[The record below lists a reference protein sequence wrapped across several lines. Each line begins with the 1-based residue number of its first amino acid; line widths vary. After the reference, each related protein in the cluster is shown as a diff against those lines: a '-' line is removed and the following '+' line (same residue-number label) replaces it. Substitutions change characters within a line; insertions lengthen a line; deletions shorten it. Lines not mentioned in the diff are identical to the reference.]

1 MGFAGDTRPLY
12 HNNTVG
18 VFIETERSEEYDLRA
33 EFDEEEEGMRWDE
46 TDEYYEFHRSIE
58 EFQNYVENM
67 LKRLFP
73 NRQIREGY
81 SDGDDFRHFIYEISL

>member
-12 HNNTVG
+12 HDNTVG

-46 TDEYYEFHRSIE
+46 TEEYYEFHRSIG
-58 EFQNYVENM
+58 EFQSYVERM
-67 LKRLFP
+67 LKALFP
-73 NRQIREGY
+73 NREIREGY